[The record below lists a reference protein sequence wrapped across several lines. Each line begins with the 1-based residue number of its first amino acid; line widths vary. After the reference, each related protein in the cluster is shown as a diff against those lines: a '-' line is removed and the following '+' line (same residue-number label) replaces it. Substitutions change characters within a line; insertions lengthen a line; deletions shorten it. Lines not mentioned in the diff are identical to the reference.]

1 MTYAPQSS
9 PALRW
14 LPVALLA
21 LQVPLAAPLQG
32 QEQARTVAEAPLTKL
47 PGDQTLGTIAKGAQV
62 VVGQRQGD
70 YAEVTVEGWI
80 YSSSLNSV
88 SRDGYDLVVASRG
101 GENVRQ
107 VAGGALV
114 ARLQN
119 GALLKKVEVKGAWT
133 HVTRTAWVSANVLEG
148 GDQSAA
154 TADTGS
160 GVGQRV
166 EVVSATPFLQAAE
179 GQPLGTL
186 TPGATGRIVARSGE
200 WVRVQVTGWVRDSS
214 IKESESGVLV
224 GVSQA
229 EVQADPA
236 RYVGQIVEWRI
247 QFLALQKADELRP
260 EIPMG
265 APYLLAR
272 GPLPESGFVYVI
284 IPQAEVARFSSLPP
298 LQELTIRAKVKAPTT
313 KYLSNSVVELVSV
326 ESTGGAH

>member
-1 MTYAPQSS
+1 M
-9 PALRW
+9 
-14 LPVALLA
+14 
-21 LQVPLAAPLQG
+21 PLQA
-32 QEQARTVAEAPLTKL
+32 QEQARTVADAPLTKL

-70 YAEVTVEGWI
+70 YAEITVEGWI
-80 YSSSLNSV
+80 YTSSVTPV

-101 GENVRQ
+101 GENLRQ

-119 GALLKKVEVKGAWT
+119 GALLKKVEAKGAWT
-133 HVTRTAWVSANVLEG
+133 HVTRTAWVAANVLEG
-148 GDQSAA
+148 GDQLAA
-154 TADTGS
+154 PADTGT
-160 GVGQRV
+160 GTGQRIA
-166 EVVSATPFLQAAE
+166 VVTATPFLQAAE

-186 TPGATGRIVARSGE
+186 APGATGRVVARSGE
-200 WVRVQVTGWVRDSS
+200 WVKVQVTGWVRDSS
-214 IKESESGVLV
+214 IKDSQSGVLV

-236 RYVGQIVEWRI
+236 RYIGQVVEWRI

-260 EIPMG
+260 EIPVG

-272 GPLPESGFVYVI
+272 GPLPETGFVYVI

-326 ESTGGAH
+326 ENSGSGH

>member
-1 MTYAPQSS
+1 VTYAPQSS

-21 LQVPLAAPLQG
+21 LQVSFAASLQA
-32 QEQARTVAEAPLTKL
+32 QEQARTVAEAPFTKD
-47 PGDQTLGTIAKGAQV
+47 PGDQTLGTLAKGAQV

-70 YAEVTVEGWI
+70 YTEVTVEGWI
-80 YSSSLNSV
+80 YNPSVTPV
-88 SRDGYDLVVASRG
+88 SRDGYDLVVSSRG
-101 GENVRQ
+101 GENLRQ

-119 GALLKKVEVKGAWT
+119 GALLKKLEAKGSWT
-133 HVTRTAWVSANVLEG
+133 HVNRTAWVATNLLEG
-148 GDQSAA
+148 GDQLTAA
-154 TADTGS
+154 ADTGT
-160 GVGQRV
+160 GTGQRV
-166 EVVSATPFLQAAE
+166 EVVTATPFLQAAE

-186 TPGATGRIVARSGE
+186 APGASGRVVTRSGD
-200 WVRVQVTGWVRDSS
+200 WVKVQVTGWVPDSS
-214 IKESESGVLV
+214 VKNSQSSVLV

-247 QFLALQKADELRP
+247 QYLALQKADELRP
-260 EIPMG
+260 EMPAG

-272 GPLPESGFVYVI
+272 GPLPETGFVYVI

-326 ESTGGAH
+326 ENTASSH